1 MKKSGGIK
9 VDTRVKEACEYITS
23 NINNKPKIALILGSG
38 LGFLADKV
46 NNARSIAYKDIPNFP
61 YSTAPGHEGKLVFG
75 ELFGREVVVLN
86 GRFHIYEG
94 WNPSDI
100 KLVIHTLK
108 MIGVER
114 ILITNAAGA
123 INTSYSPGDIILVKD
138 IINLMFRNP
147 LRGPNDN
154 DMGPRFPDMLGAFDR
169 EWMEKLKKA
178 EGLKEGVYLAV
189 TGPTY
194 ETPAEI
200 RAFRKLGADLVGM
213 STVPELIV
221 CAHVGIKALVL
232 SCATNMAAGVLD
244 QPLSHEEVVEVANMV
259 KGRFTEIVQKA
270 LEVL

>member
-1 MKKSGGIK
+1 M
-9 VDTRVKEACEYITS
+9 DTKVKEAFEFIKSKVS
-23 NINNKPKIALILGSG
+23 NTPKIALILGSG
-38 LGFLADKV
+38 LGFLAERV
-46 NNARSIAYKDIPNFP
+46 EERTEIYYKDIPNFP

-75 ELFGREVVVLN
+75 KLFGKDVVVLS

-108 MIGVER
+108 LLGIEKM
-114 ILITNAAGA
+114 LITNAAGA
-123 INTSYSPGDIILVKD
+123 VNTSYRPGDIVIVKD
-138 IINLMFRNP
+138 IINFMFRNP
-147 LRGPNDN
+147 LRGPNDA
-154 DMGPRFPDMLGAFDR
+154 DMGPRFPDMLGAFDK
-169 EWMEKLKKA
+169 EWMWKLK
-178 EGLKEGVYLAV
+178 EVYPDMKEGVYIGL

-200 RAFRKLGADLVGM
+200 RAVRKMGADLVGM

-232 SCATNMAAGVLD
+232 SCATNMAAGILD

-259 KGRFTEIVQKA
+259 KEKFTQIVKKA
-270 LEVL
+270 LEVA